1 MQESNLVRAGGPSA
15 EFQEVAEARGGLTP
29 TP

>member
-15 EFQEVAEARGGLTP
+15 LFQEVAEARGGLTP